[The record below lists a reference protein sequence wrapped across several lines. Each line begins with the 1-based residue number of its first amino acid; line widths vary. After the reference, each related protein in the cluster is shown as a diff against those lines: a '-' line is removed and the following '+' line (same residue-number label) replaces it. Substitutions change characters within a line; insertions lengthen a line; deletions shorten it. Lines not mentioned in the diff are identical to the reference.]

1 MKQLLP
7 NGVALYNQKIGQGS
21 PVLML
26 HGNSDSHENLADMGQ
41 AIARAG
47 YEVYLIDSR
56 GHGKSS
62 HHDLPVRYNDFARDI
77 DLFVEELG
85 LDQVN
90 IVGHSDG
97 AIIATYLAMDQKSYL
112 KSIVLLGLSLNPD
125 DLTPFFKDWTAK
137 EYAENPSPLIELML
151 NEPNISLDD
160 LKQIKVPS
168 FVVAAEDDVHTPDQ
182 YEAIATA
189 IPQSELKILEG
200 ENHVSY
206 VVETDKFAPDIIN
219 FLDRQQGK

>member
-7 NGVALYNQKIGQGS
+7 NGVALYNQKIGQG
-21 PVLML
+21 PVVLML
-26 HGNSDSHENLADMGQ
+26 HGNSDSHENLADLGQ
-41 AIARAG
+41 AIAKAG

-62 HHDLPVRYNDFARDI
+62 HHDLPVTYDDFVRDI
-77 DLFVEELG
+77 DFFVEERG

-97 AIIATYLAMDQKSYL
+97 AIIATYLAMDHKDYL
-112 KSIVLLGLSLNPD
+112 QSIVLLGLSLNPN
-125 DLTPFFKDWTAK
+125 DLTPFFKDWIAK
-137 EYAENPSPLIELML
+137 EAAENPSPLIDLML

-160 LKQIKVPS
+160 LNQIEVPS

-182 YEAIATA
+182 YEAIAKA
-189 IPQSELKILEG
+189 IPQSELAILED

-206 VVETDKFAPDIIN
+206 VVGTDQFAPEIID
-219 FLDRQQGK
+219 FLDRHQDQ